1 MQQRLT
7 YTATTG
13 MQDIIFEKK
22 TVIWNK
28 YSKIIAMDEWEMG
41 KILLSSDPEMLP
53 KIVLNLF
60 ETRL

>member
-41 KILLSSDPEMLP
+41 KIL
-53 KIVLNLF
+53 
-60 ETRL
+60 